1 MKNGDL
7 TPLKSPKN
15 RPRRHE
21 VALRRRNFGAGRWT
35 AGAGARAGPG
45 GDRSGKKTCMKFSTH
60 RIHVWYI
67 YIYMYIL
74 TLGVYWW
81 DPCYQHHGSYG
92 VWNGGKHV
100 WLFQVFL
107 LVARWWSMYDNPLSS
122 GRPADGLGC
131 CGIPGL
137 AATTEPARLM
147 VQWPKHD
154 QPFDL
159 PEWRFSFEPCP

>member
-67 YIYMYIL
+67 YIYICIYTNIGGIL
-74 TLGVYWW
+74 MGSMLPAPWILWGMKWW
-81 DPCYQHHGSYG
+81 QTRLTFPS
-92 VWNGGKHV
+92 
-100 WLFQVFL
+100 LFV
-107 LVARWWSMYDNPLSS
+107 
-122 GRPADGLGC
+122 GC
-131 CGIPGL
+131 EMMIY
-137 AATTEPARLM
+137 
-147 VQWPKHD
+147 V
-154 QPFDL
+154 
-159 PEWRFSFEPCP
+159 